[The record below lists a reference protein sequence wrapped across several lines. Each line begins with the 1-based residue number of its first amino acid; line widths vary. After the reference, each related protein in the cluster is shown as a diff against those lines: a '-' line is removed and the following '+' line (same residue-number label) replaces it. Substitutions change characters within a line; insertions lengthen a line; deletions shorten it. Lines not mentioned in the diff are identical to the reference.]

1 MSALHA
7 DVIVQGGARHGER
20 SAAGLR
26 AGRRVRRGLGMLA
39 FTAALAAA
47 PAAFAEDARD
57 QQHEPMHG
65 AQSSHEPAH
74 GGAPEGGHGGHG
86 DDHHQEFNWYHGMIG
101 EKEGVEPSLL
111 WRAPGTPAPFAAQ
124 LLNTLILAVLLFK
137 FGRGPIARALV
148 DRRNRIMKGMDDA
161 AAMKREAEKQ
171 LEFYKDR
178 LANLDA
184 EIERVR
190 REMREGAEAERAR
203 ILSDARARRS
213 RLEQEARTL
222 VEQEMKAV
230 REQLT
235 RETALAALRSAREL
249 LRSATSTEDHRR
261 LCEQYLDGLR
271 QQRPAPGARST
282 T

>member
-1 MSALHA
+1 MSTL
-7 DVIVQGGARHGER
+7 QCRLLQSGSARVV
-20 SAAGLR
+20 A
-26 AGRRVRRGLGMLA
+26 RVRRSLPRALGALA
-39 FTAALAAA
+39 LSGALASASAALAEE
-47 PAAFAEDARD
+47 PRD
-57 QQHEPMHG
+57 RQHEPMHG
-65 AQSSHEPAH
+65 AQSSHDAH
-74 GGAPEGGHGGHG
+74 RGDAPESGHGGHG
-86 DDHHQEFNWYHGMIG
+86 DDHHQEFNWYHGLIG
-101 EKEGVEPSLL
+101 EKAGVEPNLL

-124 LLNTLILAVLLFK
+124 LLNTFILAVLLFK
-137 FGRGPIARALV
+137 FARAPIARALV

-171 LEFYKDR
+171 LSFYKER

-190 REMREGAEAERAR
+190 REMRESAETERVR
-203 ILSDARARRS
+203 ILSDARARRA
-213 RLEQEARTL
+213 RLEQEARVL

-271 QQRPAPGARST
+271 QQRPAAGARST
-282 T
+282 TT